1 MSNTK
6 TAVNENQLIVQAVSG
21 NPEAFGQLVREY
33 QDRLFTTVIHIVH
46 CRADAEDIVQDAFV
60 QAYVK
65 LGSFKGKSSFYT
77 WLYRIAV
84 NMALSRG
91 RRMRARRSVERPR
104 EGTGEEP
111 HDPNGSPSERLER
124 EEHAGEIRIALESL
138 SEEHRAILVLR
149 GVEGFDYE
157 TIAQILNL
165 SPGTVRSR
173 LHRARTQLREQ
184 LDQSHCCYA

>member
-6 TAVNENQLIVQAVSG
+6 VNVDESQLIALAING
-21 NPEAFGQLVREY
+21 NSDAFGRLVCAY
-33 QDRLFTTVIHIVH
+33 QDRLFTTVLHIVH
-46 CRADAEDIVQDAFV
+46 CRADAEDVVQDSFV
-60 QAYVK
+60 QAYIK
-65 LGSFKGKSSFYT
+65 LRSFKGKSSFYT

-91 RRMRARRSVERPR
+91 RRMRVRLSVEKSHQ
-104 EGTGEEP
+104 GISEEP
-111 HDPNGSPSERLER
+111 QDPNGSPSERMER
-124 EEHAGEIRIALESL
+124 EEHAGEIRNALDAL

-149 GVEGFDYE
+149 GVEGFDYQ

-184 LDQSHCCYA
+184 LDHSHCCYA

>member
-6 TAVNENQLIVQAVSG
+6 AAANESQLIAQAVNG
-21 NPEAFGQLVREY
+21 NPDAFGQLVRAY
-33 QDRLFTTVIHIVH
+33 QDRLFTTVVQIVR
-46 CRADAEDIVQDAFV
+46 CRADAEDVVQDAFV

-65 LGSFKGKSSFYT
+65 LRSFKGKSSFYT

-91 RRMRARRSVERPR
+91 RRMRVRRSVEKPR
-104 EGTGEEP
+104 ERFSEEP
-111 HDPNGSPSERLER
+111 QDPNGSPSERMER
-124 EEHAGEIRIALESL
+124 EEHAGEIRSALESL

-149 GVEGFDYE
+149 GVEGFDYQ

-173 LHRARTQLREQ
+173 LHRARIQLREQ